1 MGAGAPPTWRV
12 MGGRRPATARG
23 SEAGDAGCSSGRA
36 LLCPWVMDGLFPEAG
51 CSWACPEAAALVG
64 AGSGPEARGFSKT
77 SAFSDTSL
85 FSEPRV
91 FPGAGSFS
99 EMLAFSER
107 DLFPET
113 VLFSNT
119 AIFSN
124 TDTFSGPG
132 DLSETET
139 SSESGLLSGHVFPGA
154 AGFSEPHF
162 LPPDGSLPALSS
174 SRAPEPHRSRLSVR

>member
-1 MGAGAPPTWRV
+1 MAPVGEDVSTSSSLLGIFTWRV

-64 AGSGPEARGFSKT
+64 ADSAPEAMGFSKT
-77 SAFSDTSL
+77 AAFSDTSL

-99 EMLAFSER
+99 EMLAFSET

-132 DLSETET
+132 VEK
-139 SSESGLLSGHVFPGA
+139 GHSMYRELRGCWRRF
-154 AGFSEPHF
+154 FSNQT
-162 LPPDGSLPALSS
+162 
-174 SRAPEPHRSRLSVR
+174 